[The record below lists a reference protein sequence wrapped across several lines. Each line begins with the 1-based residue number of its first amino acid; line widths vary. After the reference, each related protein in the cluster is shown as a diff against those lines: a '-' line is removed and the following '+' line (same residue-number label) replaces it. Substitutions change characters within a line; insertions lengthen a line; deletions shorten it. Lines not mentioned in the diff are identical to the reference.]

1 MKKRDKQG
9 SSDLCGERC
18 AWLKVK
24 VRVPVSV
31 KVKFRVKG
39 QMNAEVVVRLGSVW
53 GQDVHFPRGRANGQ
67 AKIYSHQLVLYYK
80 KTIHINYKP
89 LYSNSP

>member
-1 MKKRDKQG
+1 M
-9 SSDLCGERC
+9 
-18 AWLKVK
+18 K

-67 AKIYSHQLVLYYK
+67 AKIYSYQLVLYYK
-80 KTIHINYKP
+80 KTKFEYIHINHKR